1 MIGAFFKAGALR
13 LRPAKTQANPGATH
27 PSIPPPPAITL
38 PMLRVHGK
46 HLLHKIPSPYALMP
60 TTDSLLLVHG
70 RLEKICYEII
80 DVILLKSTTRRC
92 CCNYDTSQTHTNR
105 PKQNMTVSCHCGLYF
120 FKRLKLY
127 AERDVCMFISKKLQD
142 TISFSSLCSNFRDQR
157 SVDVC
162 QNKFL

>member
-80 DVILLKSTTRRC
+80 DVILLKSTTQRC

-105 PKQNMTVSCHCGLYF
+105 PKQNMMVSCHCGLYVILSV
-120 FKRLKLY
+120 KTICR
-127 AERDVCMFISKKLQD
+127 ERCVHVYQ
-142 TISFSSLCSNFRDQR
+142 
-157 SVDVC
+157 
-162 QNKFL
+162 